1 MYTSDFNEILCK
13 NFLLFLQFQWSMAL
27 LICSFCEEVMACEVK
42 DGLLPSEFVSPI
54 FERV

>member
-42 DGLLPSEFVSPI
+42 DDLLPSEFVSLI
-54 FERV
+54 FECV